1 MPYEFYKILH
11 LTGLILLFSGL
22 MGLLMIKMTAG
33 QITGPTKKLIF
44 ISHGVGLLFILVS
57 GFGLLAR
64 LGLVRELPQWI
75 YIKLA
80 IWLYFGAAVALVQRK
95 AEKLGKPLYLMFLV
109 VFILAAS
116 VAIYK
121 PQF

>member
-1 MPYEFYKILH
+1 MPYEFYKVLH

-22 MGLLMIKMTAG
+22 MGLLMVKMTAG
-33 QITGPTKKLIF
+33 QLAGSTKKLIF

-64 LGLVRELPQWI
+64 LGLVRELPHWI

-80 IWLYFGAAVALVQRK
+80 IWLYFGGAIALIQRK